1 MTGLVLDGKD
11 RKYSK
16 HLILC
21 RCSAKHWTLPKQTGS
36 CGQCLT
42 VIGHHG
48 LICDSDKES
57 RKETCGKGD
66 MQITKAKEYV
76 SDSMLII

>member
-1 MTGLVLDGKD
+1 MTGLVSDGED

-16 HLILC
+16 HFILC
-21 RCSAKHWTLPKQTGS
+21 RCSAQQWTLPKQTGS
-36 CGQCLT
+36 SGQCLT
-42 VIGHHG
+42 VIGRC
-48 LICDSDKES
+48 LTCDSDKES

-66 MQITKAKEYV
+66 MQITKAREYV